1 MSAKPRVSKWL
12 VSQFGRPSGFWGSVA
27 GSIMA
32 HRASNR
38 ERAHWTVELLR
49 IRPEDRVLEV
59 GFGPGVA
66 IEQASRAASRGR
78 VVGIDHSEVMLDQAT
93 RRNARAIAE
102 GRVELRLAAVE
113 SLPDLGEPFDAIF
126 AINSVDFWPDPV
138 AQLERLRGL
147 LVEGGRLALAVQP
160 RGRGA
165 TEAAVERA
173 GDRLTDYMTRAGLVE
188 LRREIREMKP
198 VSTVAVLGTHV
209 SIAAW

>member
-1 MSAKPRVSKWL
+1 MSADPRVSQWL

-38 ERAHWTVELLR
+38 ERARWTVELLQ

-66 IEQASRAASRGR
+66 IEHASRAAHRGS
-78 VVGIDHSEVMLDQAT
+78 VVGVDHSEVMVEQAT

-113 SLPDLGEPFDAIF
+113 KLPELEAPPFDKIF
-126 AINSVDFWPDPV
+126 AINSVGFWPDPV
-138 AQLERLRGL
+138 VQLEHLREL
-147 LVEGGRLALAVQP
+147 LVRGGTLALTVQP

-165 TEAAVERA
+165 NEAAVERVA
-173 GDRLTDYMTRAGLVE
+173 EKLADYLTRAGFVE
-188 LRREIREMKP
+188 LRREIRPMKP
-198 VSTVAVLGTHV
+198 VSAVAVLGRR
-209 SIAAW
+209 